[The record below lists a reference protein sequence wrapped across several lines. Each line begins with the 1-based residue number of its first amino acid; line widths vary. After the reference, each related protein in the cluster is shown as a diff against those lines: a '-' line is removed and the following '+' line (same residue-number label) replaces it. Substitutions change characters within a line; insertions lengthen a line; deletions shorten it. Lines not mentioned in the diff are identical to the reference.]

1 MIKQRTEEWFL
12 ERLGKVTASR
22 ISDVMAKIKTGEA
35 AARRSYRMELVID
48 RLTGQNRDTYCS
60 PSMQWGIDHEEE
72 AKLSYT
78 FVTDREVVNVG
89 FVSHPDI
96 PMAGASPDG
105 LVDDGLVEIK
115 CPDTTTHIMYI
126 MGGTIPQEYQ
136 DQMLWQMEVTQRA
149 WCDFVSFDPRVPV
162 HLRLFVKRFW
172 FDEERVD
179 AIRREVV
186 AFLAEVEDVV
196 ASLSMIPDGGGDDDC
211 G

>member
-22 ISDVMAKIKTGEA
+22 ISDVMAKIKTDEA

-48 RLTGQNRDTYCS
+48 RLTGQKRDTYCS
-60 PSMQWGIDHEEE
+60 DSMQWGIDHEEE

-78 FVTDREVVNVG
+78 FITDREVINVG
-89 FVSHPDI
+89 FVNHPDI